1 MHYQNQ
7 KRYQEIKGMKFVPRY
22 DMKYLFIILF
32 IVPLTVLGQS
42 SSLDNA
48 RQLLQDKKYA
58 TAEQTLDAY
67 LNKRPNDI
75 GALELIGDTY
85 GQQEKWD
92 EAIDAYEKLVEMK
105 PNVANYHYKY
115 GGALGMVP
123 REILKKVRRIEITT
137 RGLVNE
143 VFSGEY
149 HSVFKGRGMTFSE
162 VREYQYGDD
171 IRSID
176 WNVTARTGTPF
187 VKIFEEERE
196 LTVVLVVDV
205 SASGDFGTRERFKR
219 DLAAELSA
227 VLAFSAIKNNDKIG
241 LILFSD
247 RVEKFVPPRKGR
259 RHVLRVL
266 RELLYHKPEGKG
278 TDIRGALEYL
288 SRVVPKR
295 AVVFLVSDFLGQ
307 DFLRPLSVAGKRH
320 DLIAIRMKD
329 LRDEEI
335 PEMGLV
341 EFEDPETGQRLVVNT
356 SDPDFRNAF
365 SERARQRMSSL
376 DRDFLRSKVDVIDI
390 QTGQPYVEP
399 LMRFFHRRMKRFR

>member
-1 MHYQNQ
+1 
-7 KRYQEIKGMKFVPRY
+7 
-22 DMKYLFIILF
+22 
-32 IVPLTVLGQS
+32 
-42 SSLDNA
+42 
-48 RQLLQDKKYA
+48 
-58 TAEQTLDAY
+58 
-67 LNKRPNDI
+67 
-75 GALELIGDTY
+75 
-85 GQQEKWD
+85 
-92 EAIDAYEKLVEMK
+92 
-105 PNVANYHYKY
+105 
-115 GGALGMVP
+115 MVP

-365 SERARQRMSSL
+365 AEKARQRMSSL